1 MILIFVLK
9 TEYIIELIMGRLLES
24 KNKRKCC
31 ITLSHCL
38 TAQVGAHDEEH
49 LYRENHNFLA
59 DAESDSENE

>member
-1 MILIFVLK
+1 
-9 TEYIIELIMGRLLES
+9 MGRLLES